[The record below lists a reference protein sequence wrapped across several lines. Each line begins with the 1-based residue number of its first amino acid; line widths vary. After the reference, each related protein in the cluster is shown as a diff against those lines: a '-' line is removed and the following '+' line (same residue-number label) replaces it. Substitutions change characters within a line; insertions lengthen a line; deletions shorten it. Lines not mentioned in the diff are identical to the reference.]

1 MITMLLL
8 TGLGFL
14 IYKYGR
20 FNYSDM
26 ESITFGTTAK
36 LKWHQVKTIYNSNP
50 RRWRFE
56 KIVEQGYSTIETS
69 YKALLFNAGDAWEK
83 EWIGEGYHHADKIV
97 RIQLSF
103 IDYIK
108 FLVTKKFKPANTKG
122 IEMILKATQ
131 ADIDALAKI
140 ANIQI
145 KEANDEMQE
154 IKERIQKGVTLE
166 L

>member
-1 MITMLLL
+1 MIIILLI
-8 TGLGFL
+8 GLGFL
-14 IYKYGR
+14 VHKYRR
-20 FNYSDM
+20 FNYGDM
-26 ESITFGTTAK
+26 QSITFGTTAK

-50 RRWRFE
+50 SRWRFE

-69 YKALLFNAGDAWEK
+69 YKALLFNSGNAWQK
-83 EWIGEGYHHADKIV
+83 EYFGEGYQNADKIV

-108 FLVTKKFKPANTKG
+108 FLIAKKFKHADTRG
-122 IEMILKATQ
+122 IEMVLRATQ
-131 ADIDALAKI
+131 ADIDALAKA

-145 KEANDEMQE
+145 KEANDQMQE
-154 IKERIQKGVTLE
+154 IKDRIQKGVTLE